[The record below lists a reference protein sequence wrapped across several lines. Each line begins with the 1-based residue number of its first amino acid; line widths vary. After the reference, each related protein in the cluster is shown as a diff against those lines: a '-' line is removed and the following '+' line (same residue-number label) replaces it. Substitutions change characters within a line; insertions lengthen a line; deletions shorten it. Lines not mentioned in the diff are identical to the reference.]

1 MRLDRR
7 TLLTGLAAAPLAG
20 CGSVPRM
27 AMPALSMPSMP
38 FMRTPPVDA
47 KDWGTLADGQT
58 ATLFTLTN
66 DRGSQARVITWG
78 GILQSLKVP
87 DRNGRMAEVVLGL
100 DTLADYVERSRNFG
114 STVGRYAGR
123 IANGRFEL
131 DGREV
136 QLDVGSGPHSSHG
149 GPIGFAKRNWLG
161 RPDLTDEGPGVVLTL
176 VSADG
181 DQGFPG
187 QLTISVTYRLTHDD
201 RLTIDYL
208 ALTDR
213 ATVLNPTNHSYF
225 NLSGDPERL
234 ILGHDLQIEADAFAA
249 YAPDKIV
256 TGELAPVAGTPF
268 DFRTAKPIGRDLS
281 ADDEQL
287 RIGGGYDHSFAVR
300 GQGLRRAGRLS
311 DAFSGRALEIWTTE
325 PALHVYTANTV
336 EMIGR
341 GGAAYHPHCG
351 VALETQHYQN
361 SPNRPAFPSTVLR
374 PGETFRSRTEYRFST
389 S

>member
-1 MRLDRR
+1 MKLDRR
-7 TLLTGLAAAPLAG
+7 TLLSGLAATPLAG
-20 CGSVPRM
+20 CGALPRM
-27 AMPALSMPSMP
+27 PMPRVPLIGTELVEQ
-38 FMRTPPVDA
+38 TP
-47 KDWGTLADGQT
+47 WGTLPNGET
-58 ATLFTLTN
+58 VTIFTLTN
-66 DRGSQARVITWG
+66 ARGSQARVMTWG

-100 DTLADYVERSRNFG
+100 DTLADYIERSRNFG

-123 IANGRFEL
+123 IANGLFEL
-131 DGREV
+131 DGREI

-149 GPIGFAKRNWLG
+149 GPIGFARRNWLG
-161 RPDLTDEGPGVVLTL
+161 RPDLIDEGPGVVLTL

-201 RLTIDYL
+201 RLIIDYL
-208 ALTDR
+208 ALTDG

-234 ILGHDLQIEADAFAA
+234 ILDHDLQIEADAFAA

-268 DFRTAKPIGRDLS
+268 DFRAAKPIGRDLF
-281 ADDEQL
+281 AANEQL

-300 GQGLRRAGRLS
+300 GQGLRKAGRLS
-311 DAFSGRALEIWTTE
+311 DGLSGRAMEVWTTE

-336 EMIGR
+336 ELVGR
-341 GGAAYHPHCG
+341 GGAAYRPHCG

-361 SPNRPAFPSTVLR
+361 RPNRPQFPTTVLR
-374 PGETFRSRTEYRFST
+374 PGETFRSRTEFRFSA

>member
-1 MRLDRR
+1 MHLDRR
-7 TLLTGLAAAPLAG
+7 TLLTGLAATPLAG
-20 CGSVPRM
+20 CLSMPRM
-27 AMPALSMPSMP
+27 AMPSMP
-38 FMRTPPVDA
+38 FMRTPPVDQ
-47 KDWGTLADGQT
+47 KDWGRLADGQT
-58 ATLFTLTN
+58 VTLFTLTN
-66 DRGSQARVITWG
+66 DRGSQARVMTWG
-78 GILQSLKVP
+78 GILQSLTIP
-87 DRNGRMAEVVLGL
+87 DRDGRMAEVVLGL

-114 STVGRYAGR
+114 ATVGRYAGR

-136 QLDVGSGPHSSHG
+136 QLDVGTGPHSSHG
-149 GPIGFAKRNWLG
+149 GPVGFAKRNWMG

-187 QLTISVTYRLTHDD
+187 RLTISVTYRLTHDD

-225 NLSGDPERL
+225 NLSGDAERL
-234 ILGHDLQIEADAFAA
+234 ILDHDLQIEADAFAA
-249 YAPDKIV
+249 YAPDKVV
-256 TGELAPVAGTPF
+256 TGDLAPVAGTPF
-268 DFRTAKPIGRDLS
+268 DFRTPKPIGGDLFEVN
-281 ADDEQL
+281 DQL

-311 DAFSGRALEIWTTE
+311 DGFSGRALEVWTTE
-325 PALHVYTANTV
+325 PALHVYTANTIELV
-336 EMIGR
+336 GR
-341 GGAAYHPHCG
+341 GGAAYRPHCG
-351 VALETQHYQN
+351 VALEAQHYQN
-361 SPNRPAFPSTVLR
+361 SPNRPGFPSTMLR
-374 PGETFRSRTEYRFST
+374 PGETFRSRTEYRFSV

>member
-1 MRLDRR
+1 M
-7 TLLTGLAAAPLAG
+7 
-20 CGSVPRM
+20 PRM
-27 AMPALSMPSMP
+27 PMPSVP
-38 FMRTPPVDA
+38 FMRTPPVDH
-47 KDWGTLADGQT
+47 KDWGTLPDGQT
-58 ATLFTLTN
+58 VTLFTLTN
-66 DRGSQARVITWG
+66 ARGSQARVVTWG
-78 GILQSLKVP
+78 GVLQSLKVP
-87 DRNGRMAEVVLGL
+87 DRDGRMAEVVLGL
-100 DTLADYVERSRNFG
+100 DSLADYIERSRNFG

-136 QLDVGSGPHSSHG
+136 QLDVGTSAHSAHG
-149 GPIGFAKRNWLG
+149 GPVGFAKRNWLG
-161 RPDLTDEGPGVVLTL
+161 RADVTDEGPGVVLAL

-187 QLTISVTYRLTHDD
+187 RLTISVTYRLTHDD

-234 ILGHDLQIEADAFAA
+234 ILDHDLQIEADAFAA

-256 TGELAPVAGTPF
+256 SGELTPVTGTPF
-268 DFRTAKPIGRDLS
+268 DFRTAKPMRRDLFE
-281 ADDEQL
+281 ANEQL

-300 GQGLRRAGRLS
+300 GQGLRRAGRLT
-311 DAFSGRALEIWTTE
+311 DGFSGRSLEVWTTE

-336 EMIGR
+336 GLVGR
-341 GGAAYHPHCG
+341 GGVSYRPHCG

-361 SPNRPAFPSTVLR
+361 SPNRPSFPSTVLR
-374 PGETFRSRTEYRFST
+374 PGETFTSRTEYRFSAG
-389 S
+389 

>member
-7 TLLTGLAAAPLAG
+7 TLLTGLAATPLGG
-20 CGSVPRM
+20 CGGLPRM
-27 AMPALSMPSMP
+27 AMPSLP
-38 FMRTPPVDA
+38 FMGTEPVEQ
-47 KDWGTLADGQT
+47 KPWGTLPDGQT
-58 ATLFTLTN
+58 VTMFTLTN
-66 DRGSQARVITWG
+66 AKGSQARVMTWG

-87 DRNGRMAEVVLGL
+87 DRDGHMAEVVLGL
-100 DTLADYVERSRNFG
+100 DALADYIERSRNFG

-123 IANGRFEL
+123 IEGGRFEL

-136 QLDVGSGPHSSHG
+136 QLDVGSGPHSTHG
-149 GPIGFAKRNWLG
+149 GPVGFAKRNWLG

-201 RLTIDYL
+201 RLILDYL

-234 ILGHDLQIEADAFAA
+234 ILDHDLQIEADAFAA

-256 TGELAPVAGTPF
+256 TGALTPVAGTPF
-268 DFRTAKPIGRDLS
+268 DFRTAKPIGRDLFE
-281 ADDEQL
+281 ANEQL

-311 DAFSGRALEIWTTE
+311 DGFSGRSLEVWTTE
-325 PALHVYTANTV
+325 PALHVYTANPV

-341 GGAAYHPHCG
+341 GGVPYHPHCG

-361 SPNRPAFPSTVLR
+361 SPNRPQFPTTILR
-374 PGETFRSRTEYRFST
+374 PGETFTSRTEFRFSA

>member
-7 TLLTGLAAAPLAG
+7 ALLTGLATTPLAG
-20 CGSVPRM
+20 CGSLLRLP
-27 AMPALSMPSMP
+27 MPSMA
-38 FMRTPPVDA
+38 FMGHEPVEQ
-47 KDWGTLADGQT
+47 KDWGALPDGQT
-58 ATLFTLTN
+58 VEIFTLTN
-66 DRGSQARVITWG
+66 DRGSQARVMTFG

-87 DRNGRMAEVVLGL
+87 DRDGRMAEVVLGL

-136 QLDVGSGPHSSHG
+136 RLDVGNGPHSSHG

-161 RPDLTDEGPGVVLTL
+161 RPDLTNEGPGVVLTL

-187 QLTISVTYRLTHDD
+187 RLTISVTYRLTHDD

-234 ILGHDLQIEADAFAA
+234 VLDEELQIEADAFAA

-268 DFRTAKPIGRDLS
+268 DFRQAKPIGRNLFDVN
-281 ADDEQL
+281 EQL
-287 RIGGGYDHSFAVR
+287 RIGGGYDHSFAIR

-311 DAFSGRALEIWTTE
+311 DGFSGRAMEIWTTE

-336 EMIGR
+336 ELVGR
-341 GGAAYHPHCG
+341 GGAAYRPHCG

-361 SPNRPAFPSTVLR
+361 SPNRPSFPTTVLR
-374 PGETFRSRTEYRFST
+374 PGETFRSRTEFRFRAS
-389 S
+389 

>member
-7 TLLTGLAAAPLAG
+7 TLLTGLAATPLAG
-20 CGSVPRM
+20 CGSLPRV
-27 AMPALSMPSMP
+27 SMPSIP
-38 FMRTPPVDA
+38 FMGAEPVEQ
-47 KDWGTLADGQT
+47 KPWGTVLDGQT
-58 ATLFTLTN
+58 VTMFTLTN
-66 DRGSQARVITWG
+66 ARGSQARVMTWG

-87 DRNGRMAEVVLGL
+87 DRDGRMAEVVLGL
-100 DTLADYVERSRNFG
+100 DTLADYIERSRNFG
-114 STVGRYAGR
+114 ATVGRYAGR
-123 IANGRFEL
+123 IEGGRFEL

-136 QLDVGSGPHSSHG
+136 QLDVGNGPHSTHG
-149 GPIGFAKRNWLG
+149 GPVGFAKRNWLG
-161 RPDLTDEGPGVVLTL
+161 RTDVTDDGPGVVLTL

-234 ILGHDLQIEADAFAA
+234 ILDHELQIEADAFAA

-268 DFRTAKPIGRDLS
+268 DFRTAKPIGQDLFETN
-281 ADDEQL
+281 EQL

-300 GQGLRRAGRLS
+300 GEGLRRAGRLS
-311 DAFSGRALEIWTTE
+311 DAFSGRSLEVWTTE
-325 PALHVYTANTV
+325 PALHVYTANPV

-341 GGAAYHPHCG
+341 GGIPYHPHCG
-351 VALETQHYQN
+351 VCLETQHYQN
-361 SPNRPAFPSTVLR
+361 SPNRPSFPSTVLR
-374 PGETFRSRTEYRFST
+374 PGETFTSRTEFRFSA

>member
-7 TLLTGLAAAPLAG
+7 TLLTGLAATPLAG
-20 CGSVPRM
+20 CGAVSRVP
-27 AMPALSMPSMP
+27 MPSIP
-38 FMRTPPVDA
+38 FMGAEPVEQ

-58 ATLFTLTN
+58 VTMFTLTN
-66 DRGSQARVITWG
+66 ARGLQARVMTWG

-87 DRNGRMAEVVLGL
+87 DRYGRMAEVVLGL
-100 DTLADYVERSRNFG
+100 DTLADYVERGRNFG

-136 QLDVGSGPHSSHG
+136 QLEVGTGPHSTHG
-149 GPIGFAKRNWLG
+149 GPVGFAKRNWLG
-161 RPDLTDEGPGVVLTL
+161 RPDLTEEGPGVVLTL

-187 QLTISVTYRLTHDD
+187 RLTISVTYRLTHDD

-234 ILGHDLQIEADAFAA
+234 ILDHDLQIEADAFAA

-256 TGELAPVAGTPF
+256 TGDLASVAGTPF
-268 DFRTAKPIGRDLS
+268 DFRQPKPIGRDL
-281 ADDEQL
+281 AAENEQL

-300 GQGLRRAGRLS
+300 GEGLRRAGQLS
-311 DAFSGRALEIWTTE
+311 DAFSGRSL
-325 PALHVYTANTV
+325 
-336 EMIGR
+336 
-341 GGAAYHPHCG
+341 
-351 VALETQHYQN
+351 
-361 SPNRPAFPSTVLR
+361 
-374 PGETFRSRTEYRFST
+374 
-389 S
+389 